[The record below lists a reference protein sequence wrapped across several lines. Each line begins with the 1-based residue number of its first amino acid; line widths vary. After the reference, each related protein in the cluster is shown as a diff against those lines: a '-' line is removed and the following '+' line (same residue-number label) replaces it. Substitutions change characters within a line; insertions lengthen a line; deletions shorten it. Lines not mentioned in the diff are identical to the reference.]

1 MQKVFMLEPGYRGE
15 FSTALLDVEL
25 RDGWRVI
32 NAISILK
39 NIQQVS
45 ATSKIIYILEKEDE
59 D

>member
-15 FSTALLDVEL
+15 FSTTLLDVEL

-32 NAISILK
+32 NAIPILK